1 MEDTDLALGL
11 FPRWWLPNFQRPD
24 ISGSRRSGIG
34 DGTAEGHKCS
44 GCGKTY
50 LWRSTLTRHRQYECG
65 VIPPQEGIEKKNTL
79 VLIGLQL
86 LNEKNDYNY
95 WCDRTPDISK
105 MDEETRK
112 MWVDSQGEIVMNDF
126 EPKRRFHNHGVYP
139 CDRCGRTY
147 VRKDSL
153 SRHLQ
158 WECGKEPQFQC
169 PFCPQKC
176 KRKSHQLRHIQRQHQ
191 DKMHLLTDRDND
203 LEDLIK

>member
-1 MEDTDLALGL
+1 MCAALAGEA
-11 FPRWWLPNFQRPD
+11 
-24 ISGSRRSGIG
+24 ISSEANVLRNLTHSIFESQWS
-34 DGTAEGHKCS
+34 TA
-44 GCGKTY
+44 T
-50 LWRSTLTRHRQYECG
+50 
-65 VIPPQEGIEKKNTL
+65 NDAL
-79 VLIGLQL
+79 VL
-86 LNEKNDYNY
+86 
-95 WCDRTPDISK
+95 RTPDISK

-112 MWVDSQGEIVMNDF
+112 MWIDSQGEIVMNDF
-126 EPKRRFHNHGVYP
+126 EPKRRFHNHGVYS

-191 DKMHLLTDRDND
+191 DKIHLLSDRDQD
-203 LEDLIK
+203 LEELIK

>member
-1 MEDTDLALGL
+1 MLLTVGFGPLLKKLIFGFLFTGAL
-11 FPRWWLPNFQRPD
+11 
-24 ISGSRRSGIG
+24 
-34 DGTAEGHKCS
+34 
-44 GCGKTY
+44 
-50 LWRSTLTRHRQYECG
+50 
-65 VIPPQEGIEKKNTL
+65 
-79 VLIGLQL
+79 
-86 LNEKNDYNY
+86 
-95 WCDRTPDISK
+95 DISK

-112 MWVDSQGEIVMNDF
+112 MWVDSQGEIVMSDY
-126 EPKRRFHNHGVYP
+126 EPNKRRFHSHGVYP

-191 DKMHLLTDRDND
+191 DKLHLISDRDAD
-203 LEDLIK
+203 MQELVKT

>member
-1 MEDTDLALGL
+1 MVLFHFPSLKVNIFLNLTIYFALWPAHNNL
-11 FPRWWLPNFQRPD
+11 FACLPLYCNVLLCLDANSFF
-24 ISGSRRSGIG
+24 
-34 DGTAEGHKCS
+34 
-44 GCGKTY
+44 
-50 LWRSTLTRHRQYECG
+50 
-65 VIPPQEGIEKKNTL
+65 L
-79 VLIGLQL
+79 VAG
-86 LNEKNDYNY
+86 
-95 WCDRTPDISK
+95 TPDISK